1 MDMTLIDALIIL
13 VLLAGT
19 IAGFLR
25 GIISQ
30 VASIVGFA
38 LGIFACLTVGNQATE
53 LLVTLIPSAAS
64 WPLAEFTTAAV
75 AQGTLFM
82 LVMLTC
88 RVIAFSVK
96 GLARRAKLGLA
107 DRLGGSALGAFKNMM
122 VLSLLLNLWFV
133 ISPTSSAFTT
143 RARSAVC
150 RLWQRSILHQAF
162 LACRSCRATL
172 STPAPAPLPR
182 ATPLPPTAQTLV
194 AKPKKEKNKKK
205 F

>member
-38 LGIFACLTVGNQATE
+38 LGIFACLTVGSQATE

-143 RARSAVC
+143 QGSLGSLPVVATLNLAPSVFGLSVMPGDSLDSYTRAIAKSDSIAADSAN
-150 RLWQRSILHQAF
+150 
-162 LACRSCRATL
+162 ACR
-172 STPAPAPLPR
+172 
-182 ATPLPPTAQTLV
+182 Q
-194 AKPKKEKNKKK
+194 AKEREE
-205 F
+205 

>member
-75 AQGTLFM
+75 AQGTLFV

-143 RARSAVC
+143 QGSLGSLPVVATLNLAPSVFGLSVMPGDSLDSCTRAIANSDSIAADSAN
-150 RLWQRSILHQAF
+150 
-162 LACRSCRATL
+162 ACR
-172 STPAPAPLPR
+172 
-182 ATPLPPTAQTLV
+182 Q
-194 AKPKKEKNKKK
+194 AKEREE
-205 F
+205 

>member
-1 MDMTLIDALIIL
+1 MTLIDALIIL

-38 LGIFACLTVGNQATE
+38 LGIFACLTVGSQATE

-143 RARSAVC
+143 QGSLGSLPVVATLNLAPSVFGLSVMPGDSLDSCTRAIAKSDSITADSAN
-150 RLWQRSILHQAF
+150 
-162 LACRSCRATL
+162 ACR
-172 STPAPAPLPR
+172 
-182 ATPLPPTAQTLV
+182 Q
-194 AKPKKEKNKKK
+194 AKEREE
-205 F
+205 

>member
-38 LGIFACLTVGNQATE
+38 LGIFACLTVGSQATE

-143 RARSAVC
+143 QGSLGSLPVVATLNLAPSVFGLSVMPGDSLDSCTRAIAKSDSLAADSANVC
-150 RLWQRSILHQAF
+150 RQA
-162 LACRSCRATL
+162 
-172 STPAPAPLPR
+172 
-182 ATPLPPTAQTLV
+182 
-194 AKPKKEKNKKK
+194 KEREE
-205 F
+205 

>member
-1 MDMTLIDALIIL
+1 MDMTLIDALLPI
-13 VLLAGT
+13 VFLAGT

-143 RARSAVC
+143 QGSLGSLPVVATLNLAPSVFGLSVMPGDSLDSCTRAIANSDSIAADSAN
-150 RLWQRSILHQAF
+150 
-162 LACRSCRATL
+162 ACR
-172 STPAPAPLPR
+172 
-182 ATPLPPTAQTLV
+182 Q
-194 AKPKKEKNKKK
+194 AKEREE
-205 F
+205 

>member
-13 VLLAGT
+13 VLLVGT
-19 IAGFLR
+19 VAGFLR

-30 VASIVGFA
+30 VASIVGFV
-38 LGIFACLTVGNQATE
+38 LGIFACLSIGSQATE

-64 WPLAEFTTAAV
+64 WPLAEFTTAAI

-96 GLARRAKLGLA
+96 GLARRAKLRLA

-143 RARSAVC
+143 QGSLGNLPVVATLNLAPSVFGLSVMPGDSLDSCTRAIAKSDSIAADSAD
-150 RLWQRSILHQAF
+150 
-162 LACRSCRATL
+162 ACRQA
-172 STPAPAPLPR
+172 
-182 ATPLPPTAQTLV
+182 
-194 AKPKKEKNKKK
+194 KEKEE
-205 F
+205 

>member
-13 VLLAGT
+13 VLLVGT
-19 IAGFLR
+19 VAGFLR

-30 VASIVGFA
+30 VASIVGFV
-38 LGIFACLTVGNQATE
+38 LGIFVCLSIGSQATE

-64 WPLAEFTTAAV
+64 WPLAEFTTAAI

-96 GLARRAKLGLA
+96 GLARRAKLRLA

-143 RARSAVC
+143 QGSLGNLPVVATLNLAPSVFGLSVMPGDSLDSCTRAIAKSDSIAADSAD
-150 RLWQRSILHQAF
+150 
-162 LACRSCRATL
+162 ACRQA
-172 STPAPAPLPR
+172 
-182 ATPLPPTAQTLV
+182 
-194 AKPKKEKNKKK
+194 KEKEE
-205 F
+205 

>member
-38 LGIFACLTVGNQATE
+38 LGIFACLTVGSQATE

-143 RARSAVC
+143 QGSLGSLPVVATLNLAPSVFGLSVMPGDSLDSCTRAIAKSDSTAADSAN
-150 RLWQRSILHQAF
+150 
-162 LACRSCRATL
+162 ACR
-172 STPAPAPLPR
+172 
-182 ATPLPPTAQTLV
+182 Q
-194 AKPKKEKNKKK
+194 AKEREE
-205 F
+205 

>member
-38 LGIFACLTVGNQATE
+38 LGIFACLSVGSQATE
-53 LLVTLIPSAAS
+53 LLVTLIPSTAS

-133 ISPTSSAFTT
+133 IRPTSSAFTT
-143 RARSAVC
+143 QGSLGSLPVVATLNLAPSVFGLSVMPGDSLDSCTRAIAKSDTIAADSAN
-150 RLWQRSILHQAF
+150 
-162 LACRSCRATL
+162 ACR
-172 STPAPAPLPR
+172 
-182 ATPLPPTAQTLV
+182 Q
-194 AKPKKEKNKKK
+194 AKEREE
-205 F
+205 

>member
-1 MDMTLIDALIIL
+1 MTLIDALIIL

-38 LGIFACLTVGNQATE
+38 LGIFACLPVGNQATE

-143 RARSAVC
+143 QGSLGSLPVVATLNLAPSIFGLSVMPGDSLDSCTRAIAKSDSIAADSAN
-150 RLWQRSILHQAF
+150 
-162 LACRSCRATL
+162 ACR
-172 STPAPAPLPR
+172 
-182 ATPLPPTAQTLV
+182 Q
-194 AKPKKEKNKKK
+194 AKEREE
-205 F
+205 

>member
-1 MDMTLIDALIIL
+1 MTLIDALIIL

-38 LGIFACLTVGNQATE
+38 LGIFACLTVGSQATE

-64 WPLAEFTTAAV
+64 WPLAEFTTASV
-75 AQGTLFM
+75 AQRTLSM

-143 RARSAVC
+143 QGSLGSLPVVATLNLAPSVFGLSVMPGDSLDSCTRAIAKSDSIAADSAN
-150 RLWQRSILHQAF
+150 
-162 LACRSCRATL
+162 ACR
-172 STPAPAPLPR
+172 
-182 ATPLPPTAQTLV
+182 Q
-194 AKPKKEKNKKK
+194 AKEREE
-205 F
+205 

>member
-13 VLLAGT
+13 VLLVGT
-19 IAGFLR
+19 VAGFLR

-30 VASIVGFA
+30 VASIVGFV
-38 LGIFACLTVGNQATE
+38 LGIFACFSIGSQATE

-64 WPLAEFTTAAV
+64 WPLAEFTTAAI

-96 GLARRAKLGLA
+96 GLARRAKLRLA

-143 RARSAVC
+143 QGSLGSLPVVATLNLAPSVFGLSVMPGDSLDSCTRAIAKSDSIAADSAD
-150 RLWQRSILHQAF
+150 
-162 LACRSCRATL
+162 ACRQA
-172 STPAPAPLPR
+172 
-182 ATPLPPTAQTLV
+182 
-194 AKPKKEKNKKK
+194 KEKEE
-205 F
+205 

>member
-143 RARSAVC
+143 QGSLG

>member
-1 MDMTLIDALIIL
+1 MTLIDALIIL
-13 VLLAGT
+13 VLLVGT
-19 IAGFLR
+19 VAGFLR

-30 VASIVGFA
+30 VASIVGFV
-38 LGIFACLTVGNQATE
+38 LGIFACLSIGSQATE

-64 WPLAEFTTAAV
+64 WPLAEFTTAAI

-96 GLARRAKLGLA
+96 GLARRAKLRLA

-133 ISPTSSAFTT
+133 ISPTSCAFTT
-143 RARSAVC
+143 QGSLGNLPVVATLNLAPSVFGLSVMPGDTLDSCTRAIAKSDSIAADSAD
-150 RLWQRSILHQAF
+150 
-162 LACRSCRATL
+162 ACRQA
-172 STPAPAPLPR
+172 
-182 ATPLPPTAQTLV
+182 
-194 AKPKKEKNKKK
+194 KEKEE
-205 F
+205 

>member
-1 MDMTLIDALIIL
+1 MTLIDALIIL

-38 LGIFACLTVGNQATE
+38 LGIFACLTVGSQATE

-143 RARSAVC
+143 QGSLGSLPVVATLNLAPSVFGLSVMPGDSLDSCTRAIAKSDSLAADSANVC
-150 RLWQRSILHQAF
+150 RQA
-162 LACRSCRATL
+162 
-172 STPAPAPLPR
+172 
-182 ATPLPPTAQTLV
+182 
-194 AKPKKEKNKKK
+194 KEREE
-205 F
+205 

>member
-38 LGIFACLTVGNQATE
+38 LGIFACLTVGSQATE

-143 RARSAVC
+143 HGSLGSLPVVATLNLAPSVFGLSVMPGDSLDSCTRAIAKSDSIAADSAN
-150 RLWQRSILHQAF
+150 
-162 LACRSCRATL
+162 ACR
-172 STPAPAPLPR
+172 
-182 ATPLPPTAQTLV
+182 Q
-194 AKPKKEKNKKK
+194 AKEREE
-205 F
+205 

>member
-13 VLLAGT
+13 VLLVGT
-19 IAGFLR
+19 VAGFLR

-30 VASIVGFA
+30 VASIVGFV
-38 LGIFACLTVGNQATE
+38 LGIFACLSIGSQATE

-64 WPLAEFTTAAV
+64 WPLAEFTTAAI

-96 GLARRAKLGLA
+96 GLARRAKLRLA

-143 RARSAVC
+143 QGSLGSLPVVATLNLAPSVFGLSVMPGDSLDSCTRAIAKSDSIAADSAD
-150 RLWQRSILHQAF
+150 
-162 LACRSCRATL
+162 ACRQA
-172 STPAPAPLPR
+172 
-182 ATPLPPTAQTLV
+182 
-194 AKPKKEKNKKK
+194 KEKEE
-205 F
+205 

>member
-38 LGIFACLTVGNQATE
+38 LGIFACLTVGSQATE

-143 RARSAVC
+143 QGSLGSLPVV
-150 RLWQRSILHQAF
+150 
-162 LACRSCRATL
+162 ATL
-172 STPAPAPLPR
+172 NLAPSVFGLSVMPGDSLDSCTR
-182 ATPLPPTAQTLV
+182 AI
-194 AKPKKEKNKKK
+194 AKSDSIAADSANTCRQAKEREE
-205 F
+205 

>member
-1 MDMTLIDALIIL
+1 MTLIDALIIL

-38 LGIFACLTVGNQATE
+38 LGIFACLTVGSQATE

-143 RARSAVC
+143 QGSLGSLPVV
-150 RLWQRSILHQAF
+150 
-162 LACRSCRATL
+162 ATL
-172 STPAPAPLPR
+172 NLAPSVFGLSVMPGDSLDSCTR
-182 ATPLPPTAQTLV
+182 AI
-194 AKPKKEKNKKK
+194 AKSDSIAADSANTCRQAKEREE
-205 F
+205 

>member
-64 WPLAEFTTAAV
+64 LPLAEFTTAAV

-143 RARSAVC
+143 QGSLGSLPVVATLNLAPSVFGLSVMPGASLDSCTRAIANSDSIAADSAN
-150 RLWQRSILHQAF
+150 
-162 LACRSCRATL
+162 ACR
-172 STPAPAPLPR
+172 
-182 ATPLPPTAQTLV
+182 Q
-194 AKPKKEKNKKK
+194 AKEREE
-205 F
+205 

>member
-38 LGIFACLTVGNQATE
+38 LGIFACLTVGSQATE

-143 RARSAVC
+143 QGSLGSLPVV
-150 RLWQRSILHQAF
+150 
-162 LACRSCRATL
+162 ATL
-172 STPAPAPLPR
+172 NLAPSVFGLSVMPGDSLDSCAR
-182 ATPLPPTAQTLV
+182 AI
-194 AKPKKEKNKKK
+194 AKSDSIAADSANTCRQAKEREE
-205 F
+205 

>member
-1 MDMTLIDALIIL
+1 MTLIDALIIL

-38 LGIFACLTVGNQATE
+38 LGIFACLTVGSQATE

-107 DRLGGSALGAFKNMM
+107 DRLVGSALGAFKNMM

-143 RARSAVC
+143 QGSLGSLPVVATLNLAP
-150 RLWQRSILHQAF
+150 SILGLSVMPGDSLDSCTRAIAKSDSIAADSAN
-162 LACRSCRATL
+162 ACR
-172 STPAPAPLPR
+172 
-182 ATPLPPTAQTLV
+182 Q
-194 AKPKKEKNKKK
+194 AKEREE
-205 F
+205 

>member
-13 VLLAGT
+13 VLLVGT
-19 IAGFLR
+19 VAGFLR

-30 VASIVGFA
+30 VASIVGFV
-38 LGIFACLTVGNQATE
+38 LGIFACLSIGSQATE

-64 WPLAEFTTAAV
+64 WPLAEFTTAAI

-96 GLARRAKLGLA
+96 GLARRAKLRLA

-143 RARSAVC
+143 QGSLGNLPVVATLNLAPSVFGLSVMPGDSLDSCTRAIAKSDSIATDSAD
-150 RLWQRSILHQAF
+150 
-162 LACRSCRATL
+162 ACRQA
-172 STPAPAPLPR
+172 
-182 ATPLPPTAQTLV
+182 
-194 AKPKKEKNKKK
+194 KEKEE
-205 F
+205 

>member
-1 MDMTLIDALIIL
+1 MTLIDALIFL
-13 VLLAGT
+13 VLLVGT
-19 IAGFLR
+19 VAGFLR

-38 LGIFACLTVGNQATE
+38 LGIFACFSIGSQATE

-64 WPLAEFTTAAV
+64 WPLAEFTTAAI

-96 GLARRAKLGLA
+96 GIARRAKLRLA

-143 RARSAVC
+143 QGSLGNLPVVATLNLAPSVFGLSVMPGDSLDSCTRAIAKSDSIAADSAD
-150 RLWQRSILHQAF
+150 
-162 LACRSCRATL
+162 ACRQA
-172 STPAPAPLPR
+172 
-182 ATPLPPTAQTLV
+182 
-194 AKPKKEKNKKK
+194 KEKEE
-205 F
+205 

>member
-38 LGIFACLTVGNQATE
+38 LGIFACLTVGSQATE

-96 GLARRAKLGLA
+96 GLAHRAKLGLA

-143 RARSAVC
+143 QGSLGSLPVVATLNLAPSVFGLSVMPGDSLDSCTRAIAKSDSLAADSANVC
-150 RLWQRSILHQAF
+150 RQA
-162 LACRSCRATL
+162 
-172 STPAPAPLPR
+172 
-182 ATPLPPTAQTLV
+182 
-194 AKPKKEKNKKK
+194 KEREE
-205 F
+205 

>member
-38 LGIFACLTVGNQATE
+38 LGIFACLTVGSQATE

-122 VLSLLLNLWFV
+122 VLSLLFNLWFV

-143 RARSAVC
+143 QGSLGSSPVVATLNLAPSVFGLSVMPGDSLDSCTHAIAKSDSIAADSAN
-150 RLWQRSILHQAF
+150 
-162 LACRSCRATL
+162 ACR
-172 STPAPAPLPR
+172 
-182 ATPLPPTAQTLV
+182 Q
-194 AKPKKEKNKKK
+194 AKEREE
-205 F
+205 

>member
-1 MDMTLIDALIIL
+1 MTLIDALIIL
-13 VLLAGT
+13 VLLVGT
-19 IAGFLR
+19 VAGFLR

-30 VASIVGFA
+30 VASIVGFV
-38 LGIFACLTVGNQATE
+38 LGIFACFSIGSQATE

-64 WPLAEFTTAAV
+64 WPLAEFTTAAI

-96 GLARRAKLGLA
+96 GLARRAKLRLA

-143 RARSAVC
+143 QGSLGSLPVVATLNLAPSVFGLSVMPGDSLDSCTRAIAKSDSIAADSAD
-150 RLWQRSILHQAF
+150 
-162 LACRSCRATL
+162 ACRQA
-172 STPAPAPLPR
+172 
-182 ATPLPPTAQTLV
+182 
-194 AKPKKEKNKKK
+194 KEKEE
-205 F
+205 